1 MKFEIYFPVAYE
13 VYGRCAQRFS
23 ESWKVGDPDIKFAK
37 KEETANNNNNKNINN
52 SNNTNN
58 NNRMGGPNY
67 PPPSEGESRHDRD
80 IIDFIKEIMV
90 EEHSVKSDMIEVGV
104 CLKSVKSSIYK
115 IFLKRNFWDQL
126 LLRTKKFW

>member
-1 MKFEIYFPVAYE
+1 MKFEISFPVAYE

-37 KEETANNNNNKNINN
+37 KEEAANNNNNNNKNIN
-52 SNNTNN
+52 SNNN

-67 PPPSEGESRHDRD
+67 PPPTMGEGESRHDRD

-90 EEHSVKSDMIEVGV
+90 EEHSVKSDMIEV
-104 CLKSVKSSIYK
+104 SVE
-115 IFLKRNFWDQL
+115 
-126 LLRTKKFW
+126 KF